1 MIIGSVLFRGE
12 PDEVSGSVVGD
23 DAVEVVTLEV
33 RIVMGAMPSGG
44 DEEVDEVG
52 VLGCRN
58 DFVLLFSPV
67 IDVCWRGFDNM
78 LRQFSADSDEGENE
92 IDVFAVFG
100 RVERVGRVTVLNE
113 RTVG

>member
-1 MIIGSVLFRGE
+1 MGEDEALLESGIETAMLGRRE

-33 RIVMGAMPSGG
+33 RVVMWSMPSGG

-58 DFVLLFSPV
+58 DLVLLFSPV
-67 IDVCWRGFDNM
+67 IDVSRRGFDNM
-78 LRQFSADSDEGENE
+78 LRQFSADSNT
-92 IDVFAVFG
+92 
-100 RVERVGRVTVLNE
+100 R
-113 RTVG
+113 

>member
-1 MIIGSVLFRGE
+1 MGKIVGHAGGWVDTGEDDALLESGIETAMLGRSE

-33 RIVMGAMPSGG
+33 RIVMGAMPGSGNEKM
-44 DEEVDEVG
+44 DEIG

-78 LRQFSADSDEGENE
+78 LRQFSADSDT
-92 IDVFAVFG
+92 
-100 RVERVGRVTVLNE
+100 R
-113 RTVG
+113 